1 MTGEAKIGVYTLGTY
16 SVANPTPSDQDLMV
30 EEAVA
35 RSRPSDFNL
44 VMLASLH
51 VHDDGSI
58 FFNDTP
64 MINSESAGA
73 FRPAQPQSASVLQDH
88 HVEIRDAR
96 FIRRRR
102 RVQRQSGRLLGFQRH
117 QNVDRQVSPIPP
129 RIRSSRILAFM
140 FDIYPWIRGID
151 LDLECNSLADYQS
164 FTTTLATIIK
174 WLGAGKYACTLCPYQ
189 FPDFWVDVI
198 KRAGGAGQITWVDL
212 QNADDTAG
220 EFVGPLKSAGI
231 GVGQIVGGLQ
241 VGEGMQPHVTQEFA
255 TLVKQYP
262 GSAAA
267 GCGISKRSA
276 PPTRRAMRRRF
287 QKAWPAVE
295 RLRQDFRL
303 AIARQ
308 VIEQHLRTIERLGEA
323 GLPQLGRARRDS

>member
-16 SVANPTPSDQDLMV
+16 SVANPTPSDQDLMLK
-30 EEAVA
+30 EAVA
-35 RSRPSDFNL
+35 LSASDFNL

-64 MINSESAGA
+64 MINSNPPARSGQLSRNLPQCFKTIMSKSVMLASFGGGGEFNGNPVGYWDFSAIKTLIGKYPDPTKNP
-73 FRPAQPQSASVLQDH
+73 F
-88 HVEIRDAR
+88 
-96 FIRRRR
+96 
-102 RVQRQSGRLLGFQRH
+102 FQ
-117 QNVDRQVSPIPP
+117 N
-129 RIRSSRILAFM
+129 LAFM
-140 FDIYPWIRGID
+140 FDTYPWIRGID

-198 KRAGGAGQITWVDL
+198 KRAGGAGQITWVNL
-212 QNADDTAG
+212 QNADGTAG

-241 VGEGMQPHVTQEFA
+241 VGEGMQPYVTQEFA

-262 GSAAA
+262 GFGGGWLWNLEAFGTANTASYAAA
-267 GCGISKRSA
+267 LSKG
-276 PPTRRAMRRRF
+276 
-287 QKAWPAVE
+287 
-295 RLRQDFRL
+295 L
-303 AIARQ
+303 A
-308 VIEQHLRTIERLGEA
+308 G
-323 GLPQLGRARRDS
+323 G